1 MKKTLATEAKRVSQ
15 YLTEY
20 NNMLVKVINSKG
32 IDKKDAKW
40 LKECVM
46 SIMQTQSILDVA
58 VAYNS
63 VMKTYTPKKRK
74 NVLRALNNRKG

>member
-32 IDKKDAKW
+32 IDKKDY
-40 LKECVM
+40 
-46 SIMQTQSILDVA
+46 QP
-58 VAYNS
+58 AYF
-63 VMKTYTPKKRK
+63 P
-74 NVLRALNNRKG
+74 L